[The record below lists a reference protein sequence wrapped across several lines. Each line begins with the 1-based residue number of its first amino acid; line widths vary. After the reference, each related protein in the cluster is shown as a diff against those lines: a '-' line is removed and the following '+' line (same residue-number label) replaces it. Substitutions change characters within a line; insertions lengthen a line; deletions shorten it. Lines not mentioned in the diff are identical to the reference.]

1 MGGDVAY
8 DDNMAACSY
17 TWDHF
22 LGMYGRIT
30 ATLGYLMPIV
40 LSPGNHDIGVNQLP
54 GFNITIDNYGPAYFI
69 YFPQHFD
76 RNSEYNVVKRVPPI
90 KNRRSFLEYSF
101 SNIHYLCL
109 DSGYIH

>member
-40 LSPGNHDIGVNQLP
+40 LSPGNHDIGVN
-54 GFNITIDNYGPAYFI
+54 
-69 YFPQHFD
+69 
-76 RNSEYNVVKRVPPI
+76 
-90 KNRRSFLEYSF
+90 
-101 SNIHYLCL
+101 
-109 DSGYIH
+109 